1 MSFSVTEFTGT
12 IGKLG
17 LASPNKFEVAIL
29 DDGFQ
34 DLSIKKDLSI
44 VCFNEK
50 QGIGNGL
57 LIPAG
62 PLRENLS
69 ALNRA
74 DFTVINGKKNI
85 NFENK
90 ILKTNKS
97 IKIFYTK
104 YRAKNIEEFSN
115 KQVIC
120 FAGIGNPDN
129 FFDLLKEN
137 KINILEKISFP
148 DHYNYSK
155 MELDD
160 LIRKTKEKN
169 AVLLTTEKDYLRIN
183 KESRTNIS
191 FLKIDVEIE
200 KKNEFIEEIKKII

>member
-1 MSFSVTEFTGT
+1 MV
-12 IGKLG
+12 
-17 LASPNKFEVAIL
+17 
-29 DDGFQ
+29 
-34 DLSIKKDLSI
+34 
-44 VCFNEK
+44 
-50 QGIGNGL
+50 
-57 LIPAG
+57 
-62 PLRENLS
+62 
-69 ALNRA
+69 
-74 DFTVINGKKNI
+74 KKNI

-169 AVLLTTEKDYLRIN
+169 AVLLTTEKDYLTIN
-183 KESRTNIS
+183 KESTTNIS